1 MTLDFQKL
9 SDTLEGLINEKKGI
23 FGSILFDPHG
33 QVVLCTQ
40 NILRGS
46 LQLKNQTFDAT
57 DIGYVS
63 TAISEKIKN
72 SPESSPSQLFDD
84 IFYLDEEN
92 APMFVYYLNRH
103 IELDSDSHGP
113 AVWRIINEMTKDKP
127 ETIEELK
134 DAARKA
140 INARIQL
147 WDGLTEIIQNKQKK
161 IA

>member
-1 MTLDFQKL
+1 MTSNFQKL
-9 SDTLEGLINEKKGI
+9 SDTLEGLISEKKGI

-40 NILRGS
+40 NILTGE

-72 SPESSPSQLFDD
+72 SPESSSSELFDD

-92 APMFVYYLNRH
+92 ALLTKTIRKTGYNFMIVAKKDLK
-103 IELDSDSHGP
+103 SDQKL
-113 AVWRIINEMTKDKP
+113 RIIVEKIVSDL
-127 ETIEELK
+127 EEFIL
-134 DAARKA
+134 
-140 INARIQL
+140 
-147 WDGLTEIIQNKQKK
+147 GF
-161 IA
+161 

>member
-1 MTLDFQKL
+1 MTSNFQRL
-9 SDTLEGLINEKKGI
+9 SDTLEGLISEEKDI

-40 NILRGS
+40 NILTGK

-72 SPESSPSQLFDD
+72 SPESSSSELFDD

-92 APMFVYYLNRH
+92 VLLTKTIRKIGYNFMIVAKKDLEQDQKLRTIVEK
-103 IELDSDSHGP
+103 IVSDL
-113 AVWRIINEMTKDKP
+113 
-127 ETIEELK
+127 EEFIL
-134 DAARKA
+134 
-140 INARIQL
+140 
-147 WDGLTEIIQNKQKK
+147 GS
-161 IA
+161 